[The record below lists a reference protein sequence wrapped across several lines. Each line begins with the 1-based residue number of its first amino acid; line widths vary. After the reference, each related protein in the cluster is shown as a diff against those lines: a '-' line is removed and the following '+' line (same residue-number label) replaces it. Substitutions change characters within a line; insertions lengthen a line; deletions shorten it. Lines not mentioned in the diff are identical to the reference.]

1 MNVSPFPLPPALPP
15 LSTPLPELSGAT
27 CRQQI
32 IFSLPFTMPTR
43 SKSVINGT
51 TVDISHLAREIQAD
65 VAKYRQYKAEDGMKK
80 RAIHACK

>member
-1 MNVSPFPLPPALPP
+1 LNPSSCFLR
-15 LSTPLPELSGAT
+15 STPLPRRGTTAT
-27 CRQQI
+27 CHQRI
-32 IFSLPFTMPTR
+32 IFSLPSIMPTR

-80 RAIHACK
+80 RAIHASK

>member
-1 MNVSPFPLPPALPP
+1 
-15 LSTPLPELSGAT
+15 
-27 CRQQI
+27 
-32 IFSLPFTMPTR
+32 MPTR

-80 RAIHACK
+80 RAIHASK